1 MSLVKTA
8 SWQMWAGVGLIAA
21 TGAIHLVETPEYL
34 AEVQYIG
41 ILFAL
46 SVLGALVAAAGIIR
60 DERWGWQLGLLVAGG
75 SLVAYLLS
83 RSIGI
88 PFFRESSWESF
99 TEPVGLLSL
108 VVEGLFVAVAANVF
122 FARPAA
128 RPALG

>member
-1 MSLVKTA
+1 VSLVKPA
-8 SWQMWAGVGLIAA
+8 PWQMWAGVGLIAA

-46 SVLGALVAAAGIIR
+46 SVLGALVSAAGIIR

-75 SLVAYLLS
+75 SLAAYLLS

-122 FARPAA
+122 FARPAT